1 MKRYFFNFYLIIRN
15 INNYG
20 LFTIVKAFIV
30 EVFYLLK
37 IRDFKSYIHDDEIT
51 SSYEDTKDN
60 KEYNT
65 QHTPTPYYF
74 LTFVE
79 KFLKIN
85 NINDFVLVD
94 LGCGYGRVGKYF
106 TNKYNCLF
114 YGLEINPKFLEKLI
128 IEKKNDENFNLEA
141 IDLKNKNLREK
152 IFNKVIAH
160 NKKII
165 LFISDPFD
173 IKTIIEI
180 TKYFK
185 NTSHYIVA
193 INIKDYKELLIK
205 YNKLSS
211 KVFRIDSRHIMLLEK
226 KLFFK

>member
-20 LFTIVKAFIV
+20 LFTIVKAFII

-51 SSYEDTKDN
+51 SSYKDTKDN

-79 KFLKIN
+79 KFFKKN

-94 LGCGYGRVGKYF
+94 LGCGYGRIGKYF
-106 TNKYNCLF
+106 TYKYNCLF
-114 YGLEINPKFLEKLI
+114 YGLEINPKFLENLI
-128 IEKKNDENFNLEA
+128 IEKKNDKNFNLHT
-141 IDLKNKNLREK
+141 IDLKDKNVREK
-152 IFNKVIAH
+152 IFDKVVAH

-180 TKYFK
+180 TKYFA
-185 NTSHYIVA
+185 NISHYIVA
-193 INIKDYKELLIK
+193 INIKDYKKLLIT

-211 KVFRIDSRHIMLLEK
+211 KQFKIDSRHIMLLEK
-226 KLFFK
+226 KLFF

>member
-1 MKRYFFNFYLIIRN
+1 MKRYFYNFYLIIRN

-20 LFTIVKAFIV
+20 LFTIIKAFIV
-30 EVFYLLK
+30 ELFYLLK
-37 IRDFKSYIHDDEIT
+37 IRDFNSYIHDDEAT

-74 LTFVE
+74 LTFVK
-79 KFLKIN
+79 KFIQKN
-85 NINDFVLVD
+85 NIDNFVLVD

-106 TNKYNCLF
+106 MHQFNCIF
-114 YGLEINPKFLEKLI
+114 YGLEINPKFLTNLI
-128 IEKKNDENFNLEA
+128 IEKKDDNNFNLQVVN
-141 IDLKNKNLREK
+141 LKDKNLREK
-152 IFNKVIAH
+152 IFNEIIAH

-173 IKTIIEI
+173 IKTILEI
-180 TKYFK
+180 MKYFQ

-193 INIKDYKELLIK
+193 INIKDYRELLTA
-205 YNKLSS
+205 YNKLDI
-211 KVFRIDSRHIMLLEK
+211 KVFNIDTRHIMLLAPK
-226 KLFFK
+226 